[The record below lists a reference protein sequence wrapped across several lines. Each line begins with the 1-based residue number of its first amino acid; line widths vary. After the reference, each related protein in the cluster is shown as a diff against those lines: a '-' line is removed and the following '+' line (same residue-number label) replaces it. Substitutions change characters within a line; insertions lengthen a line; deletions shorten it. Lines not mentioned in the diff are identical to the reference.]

1 MVRTI
6 WSVGLIAVVPLCV
19 MAVILSSCAT
29 PKLPLP
35 ALVAGDASDALP
47 PEALSEALQGSWARQ
62 ARVSG
67 LAYPLRLRNAEL
79 CGADTAKDLGIEW
92 ITLDDLPKTNPRVAG
107 TMLGVER
114 LPFVAVVTP
123 GSPADQGGIRQGD
136 SLLSVNGRPLPA
148 AAEEYNAYVTVNTVT
163 VPWYRRRVDGMLAEA
178 VGSGSPA
185 EVAIRRG
192 GEELNLFVR
201 TVDACDYN
209 VLAVE
214 DPDLGI
220 AGHGKSVLVSTGLL
234 DFAQSEAE
242 VQAAFAHQFA
252 HAMEKHGAREARNSV
267 IGGPS
272 AARPHSPWWGRRCL
286 LLACFPGTRAVL
298 EGAVEGVGAIAGGSA
313 GLFGGLGA
321 GLHAVSREKE
331 ADYVALYVLERAG
344 IDADEAVRFWSRIP
358 ADAPLAIAHAGKE
371 ERLKNMEATVQE
383 IKRKINARE
392 PLLPN
397 ENRKPVIGGD

>member
-19 MAVILSSCAT
+19 MAVMLSSCAT

-62 ARVSG
+62 TRVSG
-67 LAYPLRLRNAEL
+67 LAYPLRLLNAKL

-92 ITLDDLPKTNPRVAG
+92 ITLADLPKTNPRVAG
-107 TMLGVER
+107 TILGVER

-136 SLLSVNGRPLPA
+136 SLLSVNGRPFPA
-148 AAEEYNAYVTVNTVT
+148 AAEEYNAYVTINTVT

-185 EVAIRRG
+185 EVAIRRE

-214 DPDLGI
+214 DSDLGI
-220 AGHGKSVLVSTGLL
+220 AGHGKSVLVSTATPGFRTVRCGNPGG
-234 DFAQSEAE
+234 DRAPVRAR
-242 VQAAFAHQFA
+242 
-252 HAMEKHGAREARNSV
+252 HGKARH
-267 IGGPS
+267 P
-272 AARPHSPWWGRRCL
+272 
-286 LLACFPGTRAVL
+286 
-298 EGAVEGVGAIAGGSA
+298 GSA
-313 GLFGGLGA
+313 KFGDWRDPRRRGRTRRGGATPACSGRAFRGLGC
-321 GLHAVSREKE
+321 
-331 ADYVALYVLERAG
+331 
-344 IDADEAVRFWSRIP
+344 P
-358 ADAPLAIAHAGKE
+358 
-371 ERLKNMEATVQE
+371 
-383 IKRKINARE
+383 
-392 PLLPN
+392 
-397 ENRKPVIGGD
+397 

>member
-92 ITLDDLPKTNPRVAG
+92 ITLADLPKTNPRVAG

-242 VQAAFAHQFA
+242 VQAAIAHQFA

-267 IGGPS
+267 IGG
-272 AARPHSPWWGRRCL
+272 
-286 LLACFPGTRAVL
+286 T
-298 EGAVEGVGAIAGGSA
+298 
-313 GLFGGLGA
+313 FGGAAALAVVGPPVLALGM
-321 GLHAVSREKE
+321 LS
-331 ADYVALYVLERAG
+331 
-344 IDADEAVRFWSRIP
+344 
-358 ADAPLAIAHAGKE
+358 
-371 ERLKNMEATVQE
+371 
-383 IKRKINARE
+383 
-392 PLLPN
+392 
-397 ENRKPVIGGD
+397 GDSGCP